1 MINSK
6 QNAFYEYSGI
16 LLIWGYKRVGNDLA
30 TKQQQE
36 EARDAAKHLMMHR
49 TTPKN
54 EELSSLKFE
63 QCRRSNLEY

>member
-1 MINSK
+1 MPGKSLE
-6 QNAFYEYSGI
+6 QRRLVSYSP
-16 LLIWGYKRVGNDLA
+16 WGCKRVGNDLA

-36 EARDAAKHLMMHR
+36 EARDAAKYLMMHR